1 MGILWLASCTLIPVQ
16 QREDMGTQ
24 LPEAFFAA
32 GQPSGDKGLLWQQ
45 SFTSPHLQRDGQL
58 LLDTNFEL
66 TAARARVVQAAATYG
81 VSRSARLPSIEVGLE
96 GERAKTASRGNT
108 TRTDSIDFEVAL
120 NWELDLWGGSKA
132 RQRSAAL
139 KLQEHEALVDQITLD
154 LQLLLVENW
163 IVHHAARRLG
173 QLLAAQRTVNAQLL
187 ELTALRLAQ
196 GQGTALDLLQ
206 QQRRLTTSDRALP
219 AVDARRR
226 SATNAYAVLMGRLP
240 DGSDLRPEALPRL
253 KPLQGLTSPRRL
265 LNDRPDLRAAFLAL
279 QAADQAVAAAIA
291 DRLPRL
297 SIGFSY
303 LESGNSLA
311 NLGETTLLGAT
322 AGLLAPVFDAGRLK
336 AKVTQREAEASESLA
351 VLEQAMLEAVR
362 EVEDALLSERTLFE
376 EQRLIKKELLI
387 AQDTVRTTR
396 MRYLKGQENF
406 LAVLLA
412 LNRLQNLQVDDLG
425 LQEALLINRCRLL
438 RAIGAKWRYPA

>member
-1 MGILWLASCTLIPVQ
+1 
-16 QREDMGTQ
+16 
-24 LPEAFFAA
+24 
-32 GQPSGDKGLLWQQ
+32 
-45 SFTSPHLQRDGQL
+45 
-58 LLDTNFEL
+58 
-66 TAARARVVQAAATYG
+66 
-81 VSRSARLPSIEVGLE
+81 
-96 GERAKTASRGNT
+96 
-108 TRTDSIDFEVAL
+108 
-120 NWELDLWGGSKA
+120 
-132 RQRSAAL
+132 
-139 KLQEHEALVDQITLD
+139 
-154 LQLLLVENW
+154 
-163 IVHHAARRLG
+163 
-173 QLLAAQRTVNAQLL
+173 
-187 ELTALRLAQ
+187 
-196 GQGTALDLLQ
+196 
-206 QQRRLTTSDRALP
+206 
-219 AVDARRR
+219 
-226 SATNAYAVLMGRLP
+226 
-240 DGSDLRPEALPRL
+240 
-253 KPLQGLTSPRRL
+253 LQGLTSPRRL

-311 NLGETTLLGAT
+311 NLGETTLLSAT